1 VTGSADVFARTLLVD
16 AGLFVAAIDR
26 TDEHHTW
33 AKGTLPKLS
42 GRIVTCEACLAEA
55 MHLLEN
61 SPIAIRTLRRLLEGV
76 EVFPVLAAHLPAVF
90 DQIADFAPNM
100 DVADGCL
107 VVLQH
112 RIPRSIVVTT
122 DHRDFATYRVPFLS
136 PKGIFAQ

>member
-1 VTGSADVFARTLLVD
+1 VTGSADVFARTLLLD
-16 AGLFVAAIDR
+16 AGLFVAALDR
-26 TDEHHTW
+26 TDEHHAW

-55 MHLLEN
+55 IHLLEN
-61 SPIAIRTLRRLLEGV
+61 APVAIKALRHLLEGV
-76 EVFPVLAAHLPAVF
+76 EIFPVLAADLPAVF

-100 DVADGCL
+100 DLADGCL
-107 VVLQH
+107 VVLQQ